1 MFLLLF
7 LQIFLIFLCSWKSN
21 KKKQHLICLYLFHSW
36 WKNLTVSNF
45 MEEYFHCCGKRYTKS
60 WQVNRRWTE
69 TSLFFFFFMES
80 EARWSNAISRRY
92 LQTVWGFLFQS
103 KYIRT
108 KQNEKRE
115 NGISIFKNTY
125 KSIKIQERNYN
136 KLMIF
141 VGGEDVCDFITKK
154 KILKRKRDKYRLRE
168 ISMQ

>member
-1 MFLLLF
+1 MDR
-7 LQIFLIFLCSWKSN
+7 N
-21 KKKQHLICLYLFHSW
+21 K
-36 WKNLTVSNF
+36 
-45 MEEYFHCCGKRYTKS
+45 
-60 WQVNRRWTE
+60 
-69 TSLFFFFFMES
+69 FFFFFMES